1 MNFKF
6 VLNILGRI
14 LLMIAAFMMTIIPWV
29 IYFHE
34 NSILF
39 AIEKS
44 IVIPLI
50 TGLILISLTKGY
62 SKDIGAKEAYILAS
76 ATWVIMGIAGSLP
89 FWLSHT
95 TNSFIDALFESISG
109 FTTTGSSILTDIEA
123 APKSVLYWRSL
134 THWIGG
140 MGIIVLT
147 VAIFPSLRIASYRLF
162 SSESS
167 GIDSSKLMPKTSS
180 MAKRLW
186 GIYISLTAI
195 MTLILMLGGVNFYE
209 SICHAFASIATGGFS
224 TKNAS
229 AGFYTPFVQYVMM
242 FFMLISGINFA
253 LHYGLIKG
261 RFKDLINNIELRTY
275 LSIIF
280 LVGTSIGLMLYFK
293 IGLPFEQAFRDSFFQ
308 VISVITATGF
318 ASTDYLEWNQV
329 SWLLIFL
336 LMFVGAC
343 IGSTGGGIKVIRH
356 VIAVK
361 VIFRLFLQQIH
372 PHQVK
377 SIKINK
383 KPIEEKK
390 VHSIVTFIFIYLFI
404 FFVGGMCLMATGLD
418 PASAFS
424 ASITSMGGIG
434 PGLGTVGP
442 ASNFAHLSD
451 VAKIILPILMIIGRL
466 EVLSFLVIFTPNFWK
481 GNNK

>member
-14 LLMIAAFMMTIIPWV
+14 LLIIAAFMMTIIPWV

-34 NSILF
+34 NTILF
-39 AIEKS
+39 AIEES
-44 IVIPLI
+44 IGIPLI
-50 TGLILISLTKGY
+50 TGLILILLTKGY
-62 SKDIGAKEAYILAS
+62 SKSIGAKEAYILAS
-76 ATWVIMGIAGSLP
+76 TAWVFMGIAGSLP
-89 FWLSHT
+89 FWFSHT

-253 LHYGLIKG
+253 LHYGLMKG

-275 LSIIF
+275 LGIIL
-280 LVGTSIGLMLYFK
+280 LVGTSISLMLYFK
-293 IGLPFEQAFRDSFFQ
+293 IGLPFEQALRDSFFQ

-318 ASTDYLEWNQV
+318 ASADYLEWNQV

-336 LMFVGAC
+336 LMFIGAC
-343 IGSTGGGIKVIRH
+343 VGSTGGGIKVIRH

-377 SIKINK
+377 PIKVNK
-383 KPIEEKK
+383 KSVEEKK

-451 VAKIILPILMIIGRL
+451 LAKIILPILMIIGRL
-466 EVLSFLVIFTPNFWK
+466 EVLSFLVIFTPGFWK
-481 GNNK
+481 GNNR

>member
-6 VLNILGRI
+6 VLNILGRMLLI
-14 LLMIAAFMMTIIPWV
+14 LSIFMTTIIPWI

-34 NSILF
+34 YSILL
-39 AIEKS
+39 AIEES
-44 IVIPLI
+44 IAIPLI
-50 TGLILISLTKGY
+50 IGLSLLFFTKGY
-62 SKDIGAKEAYILAS
+62 SKNIGSKEAYILTS
-76 ATWVIMGIAGSLP
+76 AIWIIMGVTGSLP
-89 FWLSHT
+89 FWFSHT
-95 TNSFIDALFESISG
+95 THSFIDALFESISG

-123 APKSVLYWRSL
+123 APKAILYWRSL

-147 VAIFPSLRIASYRLF
+147 VAIFPSLQIASYRLF

-186 GIYISLTAI
+186 GIYIGLTVA
-195 MTLILMLGGVNFYE
+195 MTIILMLGGVNFYE
-209 SICHAFASIATGGFS
+209 SLCHAFASIATGGFS

-229 AGFYTPFVQYVMM
+229 AGFYSPFVQYVMM

-253 LHYGLIKG
+253 LHYGLLKG
-261 RFKDLINNIELRTY
+261 QFKSLINNIELRTY
-275 LSIIF
+275 LAIIF
-280 LVGTSIGLMLYFK
+280 LVGSFISLVLYFED
-293 IGLPFEQAFRDSFFQ
+293 GLPFEQAFRDSFFQ
-308 VISVITATGF
+308 VISIITATGF
-318 ASTDYLEWNQV
+318 ASADYLQWHQ
-329 SWLLIFL
+329 SCWLLIFL

-356 VIAVK
+356 VVAVK
-361 VIFRLFLQQIH
+361 TISRLFNQQIH
-372 PHQVK
+372 PNQVK

-383 KPIEEKK
+383 KVIAEDK
-390 VHSIVTFIFIYLFI
+390 VHAIITFIFIYLFI
-404 FFVGGMCLMATGLD
+404 FFIGGLCLLATGLD
-418 PASAFS
+418 VASAFS

-434 PGLGTVGP
+434 PGLGSVGP

-451 VAKIILPILMIIGRL
+451 IAKIILPILMIIGRL
-466 EVLSFLVIFTPNFWK
+466 EVLSFLVIFTPGFWK
-481 GNNK
+481 HK

>member
-1 MNFKF
+1 
-6 VLNILGRI
+6 
-14 LLMIAAFMMTIIPWV
+14 MMTIIPWV

-39 AIEKS
+39 AIEES

-50 TGLILISLTKGY
+50 TGLLLIFLTRDYNKE
-62 SKDIGAKEAYILAS
+62 IGTKEAYIIAS
-76 ATWVIMGIAGSLP
+76 SAWVIMGIAGSLP
-89 FWLSHT
+89 FWFSHT
-95 TNSFIDALFESISG
+95 TSSFIDALFESISG

-147 VAIFPSLRIASYRLF
+147 VAIFPSLKIASYRLF

-167 GIDSSKLMPKTSS
+167 GIDSSKIKPKTSS

-186 GIYISLTAI
+186 GIYICLTVI
-195 MTLILMLGGVNFYE
+195 MTIILMLGGVNFYE

-229 AGFYTPFVQYVMM
+229 AGFYTPFVQYVIM

-253 LHYGLIKG
+253 LHYGLLKG
-261 RFKDLINNIELRTY
+261 NFKNLINNIELRSY
-275 LSIIF
+275 LGLILFVGGII
-280 LVGTSIGLMLYFK
+280 SLMLYFK
-293 IGLPFEQAFRDSFFQ
+293 QGLPFEQAFRDAFFQ

-318 ASTDYLEWNQV
+318 ASADYLEWNQV

-343 IGSTGGGIKVIRH
+343 VGSTGGGIKVIRH
-356 VIAVK
+356 VIAIK
-361 VIFRLFLQQIH
+361 VIFRLFLQQRH

-404 FFVGGMCLMATGLD
+404 FFTGGLCLLATGLD

-434 PGLGTVGP
+434 PGLGTIGP
-442 ASNFAHLSD
+442 ASNFAHLSNA
-451 VAKIILPILMIIGRL
+451 AKIILPILMIIGRL
-466 EVLSFLVIFTPNFWK
+466 EVLSFLIIFTPGFWK
-481 GNNK
+481 KK

>member
-14 LLMIAAFMMTIIPWV
+14 LLIISIFMMTIIPWI

-34 NSILF
+34 NSILY
-39 AIEKS
+39 AIEES
-44 IVIPLI
+44 IAIPMIIGLS
-50 TGLILISLTKGY
+50 LILLTRGY
-62 SKDIGAKEAYILAS
+62 SKDIGSKEAYILAS
-76 ATWVIMGIAGSLP
+76 TTWIIMGIAGSLP

-95 TNSFIDALFESISG
+95 TPSFIDALFESISG

-147 VAIFPSLRIASYRLF
+147 VAIFPSLQVASYRLF

-167 GIDSSKLMPKTSS
+167 GIDSSKLSPKTSS

-186 GIYISLTAI
+186 GIYIGLTAI
-195 MTLILMLGGVNFYE
+195 MTVILMLGGVNFYE

-253 LHYGLIKG
+253 LHYGLLKG
-261 RFKDLINNIELRTY
+261 RFKSLINNIELRSY
-275 LSIIF
+275 LTIIF
-280 LVGTSIGLMLYFK
+280 VVGSFISLMLYFK
-293 IGLPFEQAFRDSFFQ
+293 DGLPFEQAFRDSFFQ

-336 LMFVGAC
+336 LMFIGAC
-343 IGSTGGGIKVIRH
+343 VGSTGGGIKVIRH
-356 VIAVK
+356 VVAVK
-361 VIFRLFLQQIH
+361 TISRLLKQQIH
-372 PHQVK
+372 PHRVK
-377 SIKINK
+377 SIQINK
-383 KPIEEKK
+383 RSINENK
-390 VHSIVTFIFIYLFI
+390 VHDIITFIFIYLFI
-404 FFVGGMCLMATGLD
+404 FFIGGLCLLTTGLD

-466 EVLSFLVIFTPNFWK
+466 EVLSFLVIFTPTFWK
-481 GNNK
+481 RNNK

>member
-14 LLMIAAFMMTIIPWV
+14 LLIIAAFMLTIIPWV

-39 AIEKS
+39 AIEES
-44 IVIPLI
+44 IAIPLI
-50 TGLILISLTKGY
+50 TGLILIFLTKGY
-62 SKDIGAKEAYILAS
+62 RKEIGAKEAYILAS
-76 ATWVIMGIAGSLP
+76 AAWVIMGITGSLP

-123 APKSVLYWRSL
+123 APKAVLYWRSL

-186 GIYISLTAI
+186 VIYISLTAI
-195 MTLILMLGGVNFYE
+195 MTLVLMLGGVNFYE

-261 RFKDLINNIELRTY
+261 RFKDLFNNIELRTY
-275 LSIIF
+275 LCIIF
-280 LVGTSIGLMLYFK
+280 IVGISISLMLYFQL
-293 IGLPFEQAFRDSFFQ
+293 GLPFERAFRDSFFQ

-318 ASTDYLEWNQV
+318 ASADYLEWNQV

-343 IGSTGGGIKVIRH
+343 VGSTGGGIKVIRH
-356 VIAVK
+356 VIAAK
-361 VIFRLFLQQIH
+361 VIFRLFQQQIH
-372 PHQVK
+372 PHRVK
-377 SIKINK
+377 SIQVNK
-383 KPIEEKK
+383 KSIDEKK
-390 VHSIVTFIFIYLFI
+390 VHAIVTFIFIYLFI
-404 FFVGGMCLMATGLD
+404 FFIGGMCLLATGLD

-434 PGLGTVGP
+434 PGLGTIGP

-451 VAKIILPILMIIGRL
+451 LAKIILPILMIIGRL
-466 EVLSFLVIFTPNFWK
+466 EILSFTVMFTSNFWK
-481 GNNK
+481 KNW

>member
-14 LLMIAAFMMTIIPWV
+14 LLIIAIFMMTIIPWV

-39 AIEKS
+39 AIEES
-44 IVIPLI
+44 IAIPLI
-50 TGLILISLTKGY
+50 IGVLLVALTKGY
-62 SKDIGAKEAYILAS
+62 SKNIGSKEAYILAS
-76 ATWVIMGIAGSLP
+76 SAWLIMGIAGSLP

-95 TNSFIDALFESISG
+95 TPSFIDALFESISG

-167 GIDSSKLMPKTSS
+167 GIDSSKLMPRTSS

-186 GIYISLTAI
+186 GIYIGLTAI
-195 MTLILMLGGVNFYE
+195 MTLVLMLGGVNFYE

-253 LHYGLIKG
+253 LHYGLLKG
-261 RFKDLINNIELRTY
+261 RFRDLIQNIEFKTY
-275 LSIIF
+275 LSIIAI
-280 LVGTSIGLMLYFK
+280 VGTSISLMLYFK
-293 IGLPFEQAFRDSFFQ
+293 LDFPFEQAFRDSFFQ
-308 VISVITATGF
+308 VISIITATGF
-318 ASTDYLEWNQV
+318 ASADYLEWNQV
-329 SWLLIFL
+329 SCLLVFL

-343 IGSTGGGIKVIRH
+343 VGSTGGGIKVIRH
-356 VIAVK
+356 VVAIKSIV
-361 VIFRLFLQQIH
+361 RLFQQQIH
-372 PHQVK
+372 PHRVK
-377 SIKINK
+377 SIRINK
-383 KPIEEKK
+383 KTISENK
-390 VHSIVTFIFIYLFI
+390 VHSIVTFIFTYLII
-404 FFVGGMCLMATGLD
+404 FFIGGMCLLATGLD

-434 PGLGTVGP
+434 PGLGTIGP

-451 VAKIILPILMIIGRL
+451 AAKLILPILMIIGRL
-466 EVLSFLVIFTPNFWK
+466 EVLSFLVIFTPSFWK
-481 GNNK
+481 ENK

>member
-14 LLMIAAFMMTIIPWV
+14 LLIIAVFMMTIVPWV

-39 AIEKS
+39 AIEES
-44 IVIPLI
+44 ITIPFVIGLVLI
-50 TGLILISLTKGY
+50 GLTKGY
-62 SKDIGAKEAYILAS
+62 RKEIGTKEAYIIAS
-76 ATWVIMGIAGSLP
+76 TAWIVMGIAGSLP
-89 FWLSHT
+89 FWFSHT
-95 TNSFIDALFESISG
+95 TRNFIDALFESISG

-123 APKSVLYWRSL
+123 APKSILYWRSL

-186 GIYISLTAI
+186 GIYIGLTAL

-229 AGFYTPFVQYVMM
+229 AGFYSPFVQYVIM
-242 FFMLISGINFA
+242 FFMLLSGINFA
-253 LHYGLIKG
+253 LHYGFLKG
-261 RFKDLINNIELRTY
+261 RFKDLINNIELKTY
-275 LSIIF
+275 LSIIL
-280 LVGTSIGLMLYFK
+280 LVGTCICLMLYFRLN
-293 IGLPFEQAFRDSFFQ
+293 LPLEQAFRDAFFQ
-308 VISVITATGF
+308 VISIITATGF

-343 IGSTGGGIKVIRH
+343 VGSTGGGIKIIRH
-356 VIAVK
+356 IIAVK
-361 VIFRLFLQQIH
+361 TIFRLFLLQFH
-372 PHQVK
+372 PHRVR

-390 VHSIVTFIFIYLFI
+390 VQAVITFIFIYLFI
-404 FFVGGMCLMATGLD
+404 FFIGGMCLLATGLD
-418 PASAFS
+418 SASAFS

-442 ASNFAHLSD
+442 ASNFAHLSN
-451 VAKIILPILMIIGRL
+451 VAKMILPVLMIIGRL
-466 EVLSFLVIFTPNFWK
+466 EVLSFLVIFTPPFWK
-481 GNNK
+481 ESYK

>member
-14 LLMIAAFMMTIIPWV
+14 LLIIAAFMMTIIPWV

-39 AIEKS
+39 AIEES
-44 IVIPLI
+44 IAIPLI
-50 TGLILISLTKGY
+50 TGLVLILLTKGY
-62 SKDIGAKEAYILAS
+62 NKEIGAKEAYILAS
-76 ATWVIMGIAGSLP
+76 TAWIIMGVAGSLP
-89 FWLSHT
+89 FWFSHT
-95 TNSFIDALFESISG
+95 THTYIDALFESISG

-186 GIYISLTAI
+186 GIYISLTTI

-224 TKNAS
+224 TKNVS

-242 FFMLISGINFA
+242 LFMLISGINFA
-253 LHYGLIKG
+253 LHYGVLKG
-261 RFKDLINNIELRTY
+261 RLKDLIYNIELRTY

-280 LVGTSIGLMLYFK
+280 LVGTFISLMLYFK
-293 IGLPFEQAFRDSFFQ
+293 LDLPFEQAFRDSFFQ

-318 ASTDYLEWNQV
+318 ASADYLEWNQV
-329 SWLLIFL
+329 SLLLIFL

-343 IGSTGGGIKVIRH
+343 VGSTGGGIKVIRH

-361 VIFRLFLQQIH
+361 AIFRLFLQQIH

-383 KPIEEKK
+383 KAIEEKK
-390 VHSIVTFIFIYLFI
+390 VHAIITFIFIYLFI
-404 FFVGGMCLMATGLD
+404 FFIGGMCLLATGLD

-434 PGLGTVGP
+434 PGLGTIGP
-442 ASNFAHLSD
+442 ASNFAHLTD
-451 VAKIILPILMIIGRL
+451 VAKIILPILMIVGRL
-466 EVLSFLVIFTPNFWK
+466 EVLSFLVIFTPYLWK
-481 GNNK
+481 EKH

>member
-1 MNFKF
+1 MNLKF

-14 LLMIAAFMMTIIPWV
+14 LLIIAVFMMTIIPWV

-39 AIEKS
+39 AIEES
-44 IVIPLI
+44 IAIPLI
-50 TGLILISLTKGY
+50 TGLVLILLTKGY
-62 SKDIGAKEAYILAS
+62 SKEIGAKEAYILAS
-76 ATWVIMGIAGSLP
+76 LAWIIMGVAGSLP

-123 APKSVLYWRSL
+123 APKAVLYWRSL

-167 GIDSSKLMPKTSS
+167 GIDSSKLKPKTSS

-186 GIYISLTAI
+186 GIYIGLTAV
-195 MTLILMLGGVNFYE
+195 MTIILMLGGVNFYE

-242 FFMLISGINFA
+242 FFMLVSGINFA

-261 RFKDLINNIELRTY
+261 RFKDLINNIELKTY
-275 LSIIF
+275 LGIIF
-280 LVGTSIGLMLYFK
+280 IVGTCISLMLYFEL
-293 IGLPFEQAFRDSFFQ
+293 GLPFEQAFRDSFFQ

-318 ASTDYLEWNQV
+318 ASADYLEWNQV

-343 IGSTGGGIKVIRH
+343 VGSTGGGIKVIRH

-372 PHQVK
+372 PNRVK
-377 SIKINK
+377 SIQINK
-383 KPIEEKK
+383 KTIDEKK

-404 FFVGGMCLMATGLD
+404 FFIGGMCLLATGLD

-451 VAKIILPILMIIGRL
+451 VAKIVLPILMIIGRL
-466 EVLSFLVIFTPNFWK
+466 EVLSFLVIFSPSFWI
-481 GNNK
+481 GNNR

>member
-14 LLMIAAFMMTIIPWV
+14 LLMISIFMMTIIPWI

-34 NSILF
+34 NSILL
-39 AIEKS
+39 AIEES
-44 IVIPLI
+44 IAIPLI
-50 TGLILISLTKGY
+50 TGLVLVLLTRGY
-62 SKDIGAKEAYILAS
+62 KKEIGAKEAYIIAS
-76 ATWVIMGIAGSLP
+76 SAWVIMGISGCLP

-95 TNSFIDALFESISG
+95 TSSFIDALFESISG

-123 APKSVLYWRSL
+123 APKAVLYWRSL

-167 GIDSSKLMPKTSS
+167 SIDSSKLKPKTSS

-186 GIYISLTAI
+186 AIYIGLTAV

-209 SICHAFASIATGGFS
+209 SLCHAFASIATGGFS

-229 AGFYTPFVQYVMM
+229 AGFYSPFVQYVMM
-242 FFMLISGINFA
+242 IFMLISGINFA

-261 RFKDLINNIELRTY
+261 RFKSMVNNIELKSY
-275 LSIIF
+275 LGIIF
-280 LVGTSIGLMLYFK
+280 IVGGSISFMLYFRQ
-293 IGLPFEQAFRDSFFQ
+293 GLPLEQAFRDAFFQ

-318 ASTDYLEWNQV
+318 ASADYLEWNQM

-343 IGSTGGGIKVIRH
+343 VGSTGGGIKVIRH
-356 VIAVK
+356 VVAAK
-361 VIFRLFLQQIH
+361 VVFRIFLQQVH
-372 PHQVK
+372 PHRVK
-377 SIKINK
+377 SIQINK
-383 KPIEEKK
+383 RTVTDEK
-390 VHSIVTFIFIYLFI
+390 VQSIITFIFVYLFI
-404 FFVGGMCLMATGLD
+404 FFIGGMCLLATGLD

-466 EVLSFLVIFTPNFWK
+466 EVLSFLVLFTPNFWK
-481 GNNK
+481 GNIK

>member
-1 MNFKF
+1 MNLKF
-6 VLNILGRI
+6 VLNIIGRI
-14 LLMIAAFMMTIIPWV
+14 LLIIAAFMMTIVPWV

-39 AIEKS
+39 AIEES
-44 IVIPLI
+44 IAIPLI
-50 TGLILISLTKGY
+50 TGLVLILLTKGY
-62 SKDIGAKEAYILAS
+62 SKEIGAKEAYILAS
-76 ATWVIMGIAGSLP
+76 SAWIIMGVAGSLP

-123 APKSVLYWRSL
+123 APKAVLYWRSL

-147 VAIFPSLRIASYRLF
+147 VAIFPSLRVASYRLF

-195 MTLILMLGGVNFYE
+195 MTVILMLGGVNFYE

-253 LHYGLIKG
+253 LHYGFIKG

-280 LVGTSIGLMLYFK
+280 LVGTTISLMLYFK

-318 ASTDYLEWNQV
+318 ASADYLEWNQV

-343 IGSTGGGIKVIRH
+343 VGSTGGGIKVIRH

-372 PHQVK
+372 PCRVK
-377 SIKINK
+377 LIQINK
-383 KPIEEKK
+383 KSIDENK

-404 FFVGGMCLMATGLD
+404 FFIGGMCLLATGLD

-466 EVLSFLVIFTPNFWK
+466 EVLSFLVIFTPSFWK
-481 GNNK
+481 GNIK